1 MDVKFPE
8 AKLSVESTA
17 LSDKKGPEMTLSVS
31 KPEVDLSLPE
41 GKIEIKGFQKKEIKS
56 SEEIPFSK
64 PDIDASLTDHDA
76 GEITATAFSKQD
88 IKAAGVDVSLPQV
101 DLSIPEGYVEI
112 SEPGVNFTIS
122 KDEAE
127 HKELTSGGTPVKF
140 KLPSFSL
147 PKFGGKSSKVVKDVP
162 VVDIDIEE
170 LDVSLPEKQISL
182 KLKDDAPSGDV
193 KDLFETTE
201 GQFVSVDV
209 KVKEPKLKEQEI
221 TVTLPKFGINIPKVE
236 AYKPADSTNKEES
249 IIDSK
254 ESNAE
259 SVQAEKD
266 PRSPTKFKLPT
277 IKFPK
282 FGVSFPKSTDAIS
295 DSQMPEVTKDEPT
308 MEIKVPE
315 TELSAELPS
324 LPEMK
329 TPHIILCV
337 SKPKV
342 DVSTPEV
349 DKTID
354 AHSEKVLSPDH
365 AFSKPEV
372 KMSLVGHGLDQE
384 TAIEDFKVQAKKPEV
399 EVKLPS
405 GSVDEVILE
414 AKEMESEFKLKKRKI
429 SFPKF
434 GFSKSDT
441 KIPDADT
448 SLQKGGIY
456 VPETEIKETEV
467 TFPAPGV
474 EVQLKNKSTSGS
486 PSKFKLPTFSLPKFD
501 ISISKTGEES
511 TTKAEDDAQSEIK
524 AASAVAS
531 QDKDAG
537 MQDTEPSKSAFETL
551 PVDAEIKTKDTDPGS
566 QGSRFMMPKFEFSFP
581 KLKGP
586 EFKKGALRTDV
597 EKPEVSLKHDKESA
611 EGTANIP
618 GASVEMEVTMKMPS
632 SEHEFSEQDIK
643 APEIK
648 IERGNTSMAV
658 GEVDVNL
665 ESDLKIHTEMLK
677 DDSTRGGSQI
687 KFKLPTFKLPK
698 FGSSSSKVKAE
709 IMDLRDE
716 EITLETE
723 DVFTSVEPSEI
734 DYNVPSQEFKKPSI
748 SVDQPKVD
756 SGDQYTLSLTEA
768 KTSKAEGY
776 ISLPEA
782 KLGEPSAKTEVSQA
796 TLESKFDQKVDLKDT
811 SLKMKRPGF
820 SLPKFGFSKPDI
832 KAPEID
838 VRLAQVDTSKPEGD
852 VKIREQSMN
861 ISLSNVEDDQKDTA
875 TLGATT
881 KFKLPSINIPK
892 IGGQATMEE
901 KSMPVVDI
909 AVKGPEVSGTDTKI
923 KISGEAPS
931 VEIKGPHLATEG
943 QTVSVDLNVDD
954 TELGGQGG
962 KFKMP
967 KFGIGLPR
975 VKGFDL
981 KQDSKGLDVQM
992 KTSAEFGF
1000 SKPELKAPEVDVSI
1014 QKTDIP
1020 IPEGSMDLEEAN
1032 VDIKFKLPSISLP
1045 KFGVKSPKVA
1055 LEINVT
1061 DPELEGTNLKT
1072 DISKPDVKLEVQ
1084 PPNTEAKVEGSADMP
1099 EVDSKGLQVKVKRP
1113 SFSFPKFGFSKPDTS
1128 TPEVN
1133 VSAPKAEVSIQE
1145 VNVPV
1150 KEQTADVTLSGG
1162 EAEQKD
1168 LTIVSSPTKFKL
1180 PEINLPKFGVKTS
1193 KVTVSLPSADKD
1205 IKGIGITAHEPDI
1218 KVSSQIP
1225 KIDLDVKEIETDI
1238 HATIRETDVHLA
1250 EGKIIQPQPNVDIQ
1264 DISIE
1269 GKADMPEVDLKGLDV
1284 KLKKP
1289 SFSLPKFGFSKPDIK
1304 GQYVDASQPK
1314 VDMSMQEGNIPIKD
1328 VDAKITITDE
1338 VKQGD
1343 TTKFKLPSINLP
1355 KFGLKHPKATADIP
1369 AVEVDIKEPEI
1380 SLPEKV
1386 ELQTTDTEPNIDI
1399 KGPSVGVDIKVKE
1412 IDADGM
1418 GSKFK
1423 LKIKLPQFGI
1433 SLQAS
1438 KSPEI
1443 DISVSK
1449 AEVSQ
1454 TDVKESVTVKDVV
1467 AEEPAD
1473 LTDMSSKGLSVKMKI
1488 PSFGFPKIGF
1498 SKSDGKAQDIQAS
1511 EAAAD

>member
-1 MDVKFPE
+1 MKTDKTDMTPKGSPCKISSMSTEINIKLPDTMDKEKQRLSPVATKDQAFILPKMGQLHLDETVITESKTDQSKIKRVDHQPKPGKKLARDNKIRTAEVTTKEDVTVQESDITEVVLDSEKRPSETDPETDKNWSKLKMPSIDVSVPKIKIPKPQAVEAVEDDQEESGFRLIKFGISMPKEKTEEGGLLPDDSEKNIKVSRKTEVELPELPQAEIKEGSLHDADGTEIDVESKTTDVEAEFKDSTDSPTKFKLPTIKLPKFGVSFPKSTDARADIQMPDVRTEETTMDAKFPE

-76 GEITATAFSKQD
+76 GEITTTAFSKQD

-101 DLSIPEGYVEI
+101 DLSIPEGSVEI
-112 SEPGVNFTIS
+112 REP
-122 KDEAE
+122 
-127 HKELTSGGTPVKF
+127 ELTSGGTPVKF

-147 PKFGGKSSKVVKDVP
+147 PKFGGKSSKVVKDMP

-170 LDVSLPEKQISL
+170 PDVSLPEKQISL

-209 KVKEPKLKEQEI
+209 KVKEPKLKEQEVI
-221 TVTLPKFGINIPKVE
+221 VTLPKFGINIPKVE
-236 AYKPADSTNKEES
+236 AYKPVDSTNKEES
-249 IIDSK
+249 IMDPK

-329 TPHIILCV
+329 TPHIILSV

-349 DKTID
+349 DKAID

-448 SLQKGGIY
+448 SLQKGGIS
-456 VPETEIKETEV
+456 VPETEIKETQV

-486 PSKFKLPTFSLPKFD
+486 PSKFKLPTISLPKFD

-524 AASAVAS
+524 ATSAVAS

-586 EFKKGALRTDV
+586 EFKKGASRTDV

-648 IERGNTSMAV
+648 VERGDTSMAV

-687 KFKLPTFKLPK
+687 K
-698 FGSSSSKVKAE
+698 
-709 IMDLRDE
+709 DE

-723 DVFTSVEPSEI
+723 DVFTSVEPSDIKI
-734 DYNVPSQEFKKPSI
+734 DYNVPSQELKKPSI

-838 VRLAQVDTSKPEGD
+838 VRL
-852 VKIREQSMN
+852 
-861 ISLSNVEDDQKDTA
+861 
-875 TLGATT
+875 
-881 KFKLPSINIPK
+881 
-892 IGGQATMEE
+892 
-901 KSMPVVDI
+901 
-909 AVKGPEVSGTDTKI
+909 
-923 KISGEAPS
+923 
-931 VEIKGPHLATEG
+931 
-943 QTVSVDLNVDD
+943 
-954 TELGGQGG
+954 
-962 KFKMP
+962 
-967 KFGIGLPR
+967 
-975 VKGFDL
+975 
-981 KQDSKGLDVQM
+981 
-992 KTSAEFGF
+992 TSAEFGF
-1000 SKPELKAPEVDVSI
+1000 SKPELKASEVDVSI

-1032 VDIKFKLPSISLP
+1032 VDIKVSKMESDQKGSTIFGSPTKFKLPSISLP

-1055 LEINVT
+1055 LEMNVT
-1061 DPELEGTNLKT
+1061 DPEL
-1072 DISKPDVKLEVQ
+1072 
-1084 PPNTEAKVEGSADMP
+1084 
-1099 EVDSKGLQVKVKRP
+1099 
-1113 SFSFPKFGFSKPDTS
+1113 
-1128 TPEVN
+1128 
-1133 VSAPKAEVSIQE
+1133 
-1145 VNVPV
+1145 
-1150 KEQTADVTLSGG
+1150 
-1162 EAEQKD
+1162 
-1168 LTIVSSPTKFKL
+1168 
-1180 PEINLPKFGVKTS
+1180 
-1193 KVTVSLPSADKD
+1193 
-1205 IKGIGITAHEPDI
+1205 
-1218 KVSSQIP
+1218 
-1225 KIDLDVKEIETDI
+1225 
-1238 HATIRETDVHLA
+1238 
-1250 EGKIIQPQPNVDIQ
+1250 
-1264 DISIE
+1264 
-1269 GKADMPEVDLKGLDV
+1269 
-1284 KLKKP
+1284 
-1289 SFSLPKFGFSKPDIK
+1289 
-1304 GQYVDASQPK
+1304 
-1314 VDMSMQEGNIPIKD
+1314 
-1328 VDAKITITDE
+1328 
-1338 VKQGD
+1338 
-1343 TTKFKLPSINLP
+1343 
-1355 KFGLKHPKATADIP
+1355 
-1369 AVEVDIKEPEI
+1369 
-1380 SLPEKV
+1380 
-1386 ELQTTDTEPNIDI
+1386 
-1399 KGPSVGVDIKVKE
+1399 
-1412 IDADGM
+1412 
-1418 GSKFK
+1418 
-1423 LKIKLPQFGI
+1423 
-1433 SLQAS
+1433 
-1438 KSPEI
+1438 
-1443 DISVSK
+1443 
-1449 AEVSQ
+1449 
-1454 TDVKESVTVKDVV
+1454 
-1467 AEEPAD
+1467 
-1473 LTDMSSKGLSVKMKI
+1473 
-1488 PSFGFPKIGF
+1488 
-1498 SKSDGKAQDIQAS
+1498 
-1511 EAAAD
+1511 